1 MKRSEADE
9 LFNEDQITK
18 ETTSFLA
25 KRKMND
31 LIDGR
36 VSYHQN
42 PDNFVMVNKNRGKMK
57 KNVFVHK
64 DEDNISFK
72 VFKDKYTEE
81 PEGDGDIYGPIDYI
95 ACNNPDKMLG
105 QIRYLTGFDWC
116 TRDIIEQF
124 ILMVESFHIGHTGK
138 LLFKGEGR

>member
-1 MKRSEADE
+1 MKKAEADAIWDE
-9 LFNEDQITK
+9 VKITK
-18 ETTSFLA
+18 EATIFFN
-25 KRKMND
+25 KRSLND
-31 LIDGR
+31 VVDGR
-36 VSYHQN
+36 VPYQN
-42 PDNFVMVNKNRGKMK
+42 KESNLVMIDEKRGKLK

-64 DEDNISFK
+64 DEDNVSFK

>member
-1 MKRSEADE
+1 
-9 LFNEDQITK
+9 
-18 ETTSFLA
+18 
-25 KRKMND
+25 
-31 LIDGR
+31 
-36 VSYHQN
+36 
-42 PDNFVMVNKNRGKMK
+42 MK